1 MKTTLLGC
9 LLAVS
14 FWGGALLA
22 SPDAQASKTEKPELF
37 YYPSGT
43 FLKQAVLGYDQAVS
57 ALTWVRAV
65 QYYGEHARSDQ
76 VFDQMYHLCDIT
88 TDLDP
93 RFEEPYTFG
102 AFVLLTEGK
111 RPSAG
116 MKLLEKG
123 RLENPESWKLYFE
136 TGFMYYIA
144 WEDYPQAAK
153 YFAAAAE
160 MPGAPE
166 YISRFAAFVTYRA
179 GELETSHLLWKELA
193 ARTTNPEL
201 REKALKK
208 VEELSAKL
216 SQNRETEES

>member
-14 FWGGALLA
+14 FWGGALLV

-43 FLKQAVLGYDQAVS
+43 FLNQAVLGFDQAVS
-57 ALTWVRAV
+57 ALSWVRAV
-65 QYYGEHARSDQ
+65 QYYGEHALSDQ

-116 MKLLEKG
+116 MKLLAKG
-123 RLENPESWKLYFE
+123 RENNPESWRLHFE

-144 WEDYPQAAK
+144 WEDYPKAAH
-153 YFAAAAE
+153 YLAAAAA

-166 YISRFAAFVTYRA
+166 YTNRFAAFVNYRA
-179 GELETSHLLWKELA
+179 GELETSLLLWKGLA
-193 ARTTNPEL
+193 ARTTNPKL
-201 REKALKK
+201 REKALEKI
-208 VEELSAKL
+208 EELSGQLSRNLEAK
-216 SQNRETEES
+216 ES